1 MVTGTGGLEQNL
13 FSDLSSLDIVV
24 PKQKKEKIVAQSNS
38 SMCSRD
44 TVMNTIWKKGLLD
57 PAIQLVSSGH
67 GQMGVECEC
76 ELSLR
81 YRDLTS
87 TGFSPGGSQGM
98 SSLGVSGA
106 TIRDTLIVVL
116 RLLSKTQTHVKAT
129 GPTKAPGLLPNT
141 GREERTQRS
150 PACGPFAPLS
160 GPPNNL
166 RLARG

>member
-1 MVTGTGGLEQNL
+1 MKYSFPRAANGKNLRVSGNGYCLTGTGGLEQNI
-13 FSDLSSLDIVV
+13 FSDLSSLEIVV

-76 ELSLR
+76 ELPLR

-98 SSLGVSGA
+98 SSLGLGVRRHSES
-106 TIRDTLIVVL
+106 IWVMEVP
-116 RLLSKTQTHVKAT
+116 S
-129 GPTKAPGLLPNT
+129 
-141 GREERTQRS
+141 
-150 PACGPFAPLS
+150 
-160 GPPNNL
+160 
-166 RLARG
+166 